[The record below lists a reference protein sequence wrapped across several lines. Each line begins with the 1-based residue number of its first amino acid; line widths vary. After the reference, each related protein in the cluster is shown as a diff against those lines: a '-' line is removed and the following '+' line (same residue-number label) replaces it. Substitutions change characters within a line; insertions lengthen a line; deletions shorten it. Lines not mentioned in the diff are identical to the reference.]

1 MRLLDHYLMT
11 CINFVDS
18 YLPQGMR
25 QLTLLMVTSE
35 RIKSTMNELSRCD
48 VLMGLV
54 TMNDTID
61 LPHLICICNQLFH
74 CG

>member
-11 CINFVDS
+11 CIIFVDS

-25 QLTLLMVTSE
+25 QLTLLMVMSE

-48 VLMGLV
+48 VLMRLV

-61 LPHLICICNQLFH
+61 LPHLICI
-74 CG
+74 